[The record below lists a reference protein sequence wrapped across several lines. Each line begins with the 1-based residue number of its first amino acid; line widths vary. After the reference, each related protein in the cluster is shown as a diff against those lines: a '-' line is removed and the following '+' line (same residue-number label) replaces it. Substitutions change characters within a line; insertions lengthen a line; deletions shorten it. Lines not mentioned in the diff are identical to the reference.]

1 MRQKGMGRWNDHAIR
16 RQGRGTVVNLKEGRA
31 VKKRTKQRKK
41 LLQRMITGMVALLV
55 SVVPSGTVTVGAAD
69 HHITTGNRMY
79 YRTNATNSQ
88 GITFWSEYT
97 DRVYADG
104 EIAFCVQPG
113 VLVQPGSTYTVSRF
127 SHDQKVMME
136 RIAYVGW
143 HLSDKTDEDYLA
155 TQYMIW
161 ELLGTTIN
169 STSLSGYAQKKAEIR
184 NRTNRLFGTLPSFW
198 GQTIT
203 LDVGESVTLNDA
215 NGVFQY
221 YHLNEKSSGITVK
234 KSGNQLTLTA
244 SASAPASASVSYQLV
259 RKDLVGTTMLY
270 ESADSQDVVPFAV
283 SDPREITLRIK
294 VNRYGNL
301 KIAKQDEDG
310 TYVPDTTFKVS
321 ANADMSN
328 PIGTYTTG
336 SDGTVTINDLIPDTY
351 YVQETAVPDHLV
363 LDPTVHSIT
372 VQPNQT
378 ATFTAR
384 NNWKKGRVLI
394 RKTDQD
400 SGKQVAGA
408 VYAIF
413 NNNGQEV
420 ARLTTLANGYA
431 TSGYLRFGSYYVK
444 EVIAP
449 DGYILNDTKYPV
461 TITENEQKI
470 EVSGADERVR
480 GSIRIEKVDSVTG
493 ESAQGD
499 ATLVGAKYGLYARE
513 AILDPADQAVI
524 YEEDARI
531 AELTIDEERQASI
544 GDLYLGT
551 YYLKE
556 IEPSEGYTLDE
567 TEYDVTLAYQG
578 QTTATVTIDQTVK
591 ERVKAQAFQIIK
603 VSSDEAGEAKN
614 LQGAE
619 FTIKLKSDVER
630 YGSWEAAPIAKNAQ
644 GKEAAVLVTDENG
657 QAVSEELPYGE
668 YIVRE
673 TKTPDDK
680 YPVAD
685 FTVIIDEDSREP
697 QPWRV
702 FNDTTFEAALKL
714 VKLDAESGKT
724 VQLAKTSFKI
734 KDLDTNEYVGYWE
747 WFPLPHYVDSWTT
760 TEEGT
765 VHTGN
770 LLKAGEYQLEEI
782 TAPNGYVLNKEP
794 VKFQVSTNT
803 AYETLPDGQTPLIT
817 VEMSD
822 VSVKGRIRI
831 EKRGEVLT
839 GFENG
844 QFVYE
849 ERSLA
854 GMRAEVVAAEDI
866 LDPSNDGTVIYPAGT
881 LVDTVTT
888 DEGGEALSKELPLG
902 TYEIREVR
910 APDGYV
916 LSDEVK
922 TVELTYEDQ
931 ETAVVYSEMQT
942 ITNERQKVN
951 VTATKQ
957 DADTQEYLAGAQISL
972 YANRKVYNY
981 DGEVILQP
989 NDRIATAVTN
999 ADGEAVFDTDL
1010 PLDLTPEHAADP
1022 LTDEDFSIA
1031 YEDGIRYEGDFNA
1044 LWYVQETKAPP
1055 GYVSG
1060 VTVRY
1065 LFDTTDT
1072 DPDQPIQEFT
1082 FAFQNEKSKVEIT
1095 KTDITGEKELPGAHL
1110 QVLDANGQVVDEW
1123 VSGEGAHRIEGLSVG
1138 ETYQLK
1144 ETIAP
1149 DGYAVTDTIT
1159 FTVQDTSEIQQVVM
1173 KDELTH
1179 IQVLKV
1185 DEEGDP
1191 FAGNELAIVDADGN
1205 IVEQWT
1211 STEEAHDVYGLTGGE
1226 TYILKELR
1234 PAAGYTMADESS
1246 FTVPTTLHAP
1256 ITITMSNAPSE
1267 MLFSKVDA
1275 TGKTELPGATLQVIE
1290 KTSGIVVDEWVSGE
1304 TPHRIRHLVEGN
1316 EYIMKEIAAPYGYEV
1331 AEAITFVA
1339 GDGKTVTMQDE
1350 RIQTDIRIQKID
1362 AKTKEPIIGKAF
1374 VFALYSDANCTQM
1387 LQRVQADTEDGSITF
1402 EDLPYGV
1409 YYVKESMAPHGYR
1422 QSDQVQKV
1430 VLDERSVQEGKP
1442 VMIQYENEPLLS
1454 IPTGADMGMSQAL
1467 YAVGAVSGTA
1477 LVWMLVRKKKQKK
1490 TKDVS

>member
-1 MRQKGMGRWNDHAIR
+1 MKKKIRSILLGIVSMFMIFVNFDFTEIKAATKITVKDEFLISADVIAPDGVHTAWWETMGYI
-16 RQGRGTVVNLKEGRA
+16 
-31 VKKRTKQRKK
+31 
-41 LLQRMITGMVALLV
+41 
-55 SVVPSGTVTVGAAD
+55 
-69 HHITTGNRMY
+69 
-79 YRTNATNSQ
+79 
-88 GITFWSEYT
+88 
-97 DRVYADG
+97 YADG
-104 EIAFCVQPG
+104 KLGFCVEPEQFVTSG
-113 VLVQPGSTYTVSRF
+113 NSYTKDDLTW
-127 SHDQKVMME
+127 DQKLMLE

-143 HLSDKTDEDYLA
+143 VLSDQTDKDYA
-155 TQYMIW
+155 TTQFMIW
-161 ELLGTTIN
+161 EALGTTIN
-169 STSLSGYAQKKAEIR
+169 SHNLSGYETKKQEIR
-184 NRTNRLFGTLPSFW
+184 NRVNKLFGTFPSFRN
-198 GQTIT
+198 QTVE
-203 LDVGESVTLNDA
+203 LDVGESITLTDT
-215 NGVFQY
+215 NGIFQY
-221 YHLNEKSSGITVK
+221 YNQGSKSSGINVK
-234 KSGNQLTLTA
+234 KSGNKLTITA
-244 SASAPASASVSYQLV
+244 TKDAPSDASVSYQLV
-259 RKDLVGTTMLY
+259 KKDYVGTSLLY
-270 ESADSQDVVPFAV
+270 SSSTEQDVAV
-283 SDPREITLRIK
+283 FKHRDPRSIKINIK
-294 VNRYGNL
+294 VNKFGNL

-310 TYVPDTTFKVS
+310 AYVPNTSFKVS
-321 ANADMSN
+321 AHADMSD

-336 SDGTVTINDLIPDTY
+336 SDGTVTVNDLAPAAY
-351 YVQETAVPDHLV
+351 YVQEVSVPSHLV
-363 LDPTVHSIT
+363 LDSTIRSVT
-372 VQPNQT
+372 VQANQT

-408 VYAIF
+408 VYAIYDADDD
-413 NNNGQEV
+413 QEV
-420 ARLTTLANGYA
+420 ARLTTLADGYA
-431 TSGYLRFGSYYVK
+431 TSDYLRFGSYYVK

-470 EVSGADERVR
+470 EVSGVDERVR
-480 GSIRIEKVDSVTG
+480 GSIRIEKVDNMTG
-493 ESAQGD
+493 DIAQGD

-513 AILDPADQAVI
+513 VILDPADQAVI
-524 YEEDARI
+524 YEKDAWI

-544 GDLYLGT
+544 DELYLGT

-578 QTTATVTIDQTVK
+578 QTTVTVTIDQTVK

-603 VSSDEAGEAKN
+603 ISSDEAGEAEN

-644 GKEAAVLVTDENG
+644 GNEAAVLVTDENG

-724 VQLAKTSFKI
+724 VQLAGTSFKI
-734 KDLDTNEYVGYWE
+734 KDLDTNEYIGYWE

-765 VHTGN
+765 VYTGN

-794 VKFQVSTNT
+794 VKFQVSANT

-817 VEMSD
+817 VETSD

-849 ERSLA
+849 ERALA
-854 GMRAEVVAAEDI
+854 DMRAEVVAAEDI
-866 LDPSNDGTVIYPAGT
+866 LDPSNDGSVLIEAGT
-881 LVDTVTT
+881 VVDTVTT
-888 DEGGEALSKELPLG
+888 DEDGEALSKELPLG
-902 TYEIREVR
+902 TYEIREVQ

-931 ETAVVYSEMQT
+931 ETAVVYSEVQT

-972 YANRKVYNY
+972 YANRKVYNC
-981 DGEVILQP
+981 DGKVILQP

-999 ADGEAVFDTDL
+999 ADGEAVFDIDL
-1010 PLDLTPEHAADP
+1010 PLDLTPEYATDP
-1022 LTDEDFSIA
+1022 LTDEDFSIV
-1031 YEDGIRYEGDFNA
+1031 YEDGIRYEGDLNA
-1044 LWYVQETKAPP
+1044 LWYVQETKAPV
-1055 GYVSG
+1055 GYTSG

-1065 LFDTTDT
+1065 LFDTTYT
-1072 DPDQPIQEFT
+1072 DPDQPVQEFT

-1123 VSGEGAHRIEGLSVG
+1123 VSGEEAHRIEGLSVG

-1159 FTVQDTSEIQQVVM
+1159 FTVQDTPEIQQVVM

-1205 IVEQWT
+1205 IIEQWT
-1211 STEEAHDVYGLTGGE
+1211 STEEAHDVYGLIGGA
-1226 TYILKELR
+1226 TYTLKEIS
-1234 PAAGYTMADESS
+1234 PADGYTVAKEIT
-1246 FTVPTTLHAP
+1246 FTVPTTLHEP
-1256 ITITMSNAPSE
+1256 ITITMSNEPTE

-1316 EYIMKEIAAPYGYEV
+1316 EYILKEISAPYGYEV
-1331 AEAITFVA
+1331 AESITFVA
-1339 GDGKTVTMQDE
+1339 GDGKTVTMQDKQ
-1350 RIQTDIRIQKID
+1350 ILTDIQVNKVD
-1362 AKTKEPIIGKAF
+1362 SETNEIIRSKDFAF
-1374 VFALYSDANCTQM
+1374 TLYTDEDCTQEIKT
-1387 LQRVQADTEDGSITF
+1387 VHANTEEGTATF

-1409 YYVKESMAPHGYR
+1409 YYIKETAAPQGYKLSDEVIKVELNDQTKGIGKVYSFVYYNTLLPSTSTGT
-1422 QSDQVQKV
+1422 QSDTMAYMMLTLTTMSLV
-1430 VLDERSVQEGKP
+1430 VFV
-1442 VMIQYENEPLLS
+1442 
-1454 IPTGADMGMSQAL
+1454 GM
-1467 YAVGAVSGTA
+1467 
-1477 LVWMLVRKKKQKK
+1477 KKKKNEK
-1490 TKDVS
+1490 

>member
-1 MRQKGMGRWNDHAIR
+1 MKKKIRSILLGIVSMFMIFVNFDFTEIKAATKITVKDEFLISADVIAPDGVHTAWWETMGYI
-16 RQGRGTVVNLKEGRA
+16 
-31 VKKRTKQRKK
+31 
-41 LLQRMITGMVALLV
+41 
-55 SVVPSGTVTVGAAD
+55 
-69 HHITTGNRMY
+69 
-79 YRTNATNSQ
+79 
-88 GITFWSEYT
+88 
-97 DRVYADG
+97 YADG
-104 EIAFCVQPG
+104 KLGFCVEPEQFVTSG
-113 VLVQPGSTYTVSRF
+113 NSYTKDDLTW
-127 SHDQKVMME
+127 DQKLMLE

-143 HLSDKTDEDYLA
+143 VLSDQTDKDYA
-155 TQYMIW
+155 TTQFMIW
-161 ELLGTTIN
+161 EALGTTIN
-169 STSLSGYAQKKAEIR
+169 SHNLSGYETKKQEIR
-184 NRTNRLFGTLPSFW
+184 NRVNKLFGTFPSFRN
-198 GQTIT
+198 QTVE
-203 LDVGESVTLNDA
+203 LDVGESITLTDT
-215 NGVFQY
+215 NGIFQY
-221 YHLNEKSSGITVK
+221 YNQGSKSSGINVK
-234 KSGNQLTLTA
+234 KSGNKLTITA
-244 SASAPASASVSYQLV
+244 TKDAPADASVSYQLV
-259 RKDLVGTTMLY
+259 KKDYVGTSLLY
-270 ESADSQDVVPFAV
+270 SSNTEQDVAV
-283 SDPREITLRIK
+283 FKHRDPRSIKINIK
-294 VNRYGNL
+294 VNKFGNL

-310 TYVPDTTFKVS
+310 AYVPNTSFKVS
-321 ANADMSN
+321 AHADMSD

-336 SDGTVTINDLIPDTY
+336 SDGTVTVNDLAPAAY
-351 YVQETAVPDHLV
+351 YVQEVSVPSHLV
-363 LDPTVHSIT
+363 LDSTIRSVT
-372 VQPNQT
+372 VQANQT

-400 SGKQVAGA
+400 SGKQVVGA
-408 VYAIF
+408 VYAIYDADDD
-413 NNNGQEV
+413 QEV
-420 ARLTTLANGYA
+420 ARLTTLADGYA
-431 TSGYLRFGSYYVK
+431 TSDYLRFGSYYVK

-470 EVSGADERVR
+470 EVSGVDERVR
-480 GSIRIEKVDSVTG
+480 GSIRIEKVDNMTG
-493 ESAQGD
+493 DIAQGD

-524 YEEDARI
+524 YEEDALV

-544 GDLYLGT
+544 DDLYLGK
-551 YYLKE
+551 YYIKE
-556 IEPSEGYTLDE
+556 ITPSEGYTLDE

-603 VSSDEAGEAKN
+603 ISSDEAGEAEN

-644 GKEAAVLVTDENG
+644 GNEAAVLVTDENG

-724 VQLAKTSFKI
+724 VQLAGTSFKI
-734 KDLDTNEYVGYWE
+734 KDLDTNEYIGYWE

-765 VHTGN
+765 VYTGN

-794 VKFQVSTNT
+794 VKFQVSANT

-831 EKRGEVLT
+831 EKRGEVLVD
-839 GFENG
+839 FKDG
-844 QFVYE
+844 QFIYE
-849 ERSLA
+849 ERGIE
-854 GMRAEVVAAEDI
+854 GMTANIIASEDI

-902 TYEIREVR
+902 TYEIREVQ

-931 ETAVVYSEMQT
+931 ETAVVYSEVQT

-999 ADGEAVFDTDL
+999 ADGEAVFDIDL
-1010 PLDLTPEHAADP
+1010 PLDLTPEYATDP
-1022 LTDEDFSIA
+1022 LTDEDFSIV
-1031 YEDGIRYEGDFNA
+1031 YEDGIRYEGDLNA
-1044 LWYVQETKAPP
+1044 LWYVQETKAPV
-1055 GYVSG
+1055 GYTSG

-1065 LFDTTDT
+1065 LFDTTYT
-1072 DPDQPIQEFT
+1072 DPDQPVQEFT

-1123 VSGEGAHRIEGLSVG
+1123 VSGEEAHRIEGLSVG

-1159 FTVQDTSEIQQVVM
+1159 FTVQDTPEIQQVVM
-1173 KDELTH
+1173 KDKLTH

-1211 STEEAHDVYGLTGGE
+1211 STEEAHDVYGLIGGA
-1226 TYILKELR
+1226 TYTLKEIS
-1234 PAAGYTMADESS
+1234 PADGYTVAKEIT
-1246 FTVPTTLHAP
+1246 FTVPTTLHEP
-1256 ITITMSNAPSE
+1256 ITITMSNEPTE

-1316 EYIMKEIAAPYGYEV
+1316 EYILKEISAPYGYEV
-1331 AEAITFVA
+1331 AESITFVA
-1339 GDGKTVTMQDE
+1339 GDGKTVTMQDKQ
-1350 RIQTDIRIQKID
+1350 ILTDIQVNKVD
-1362 AKTKEPIIGKAF
+1362 SETNEIIRSKDFAF
-1374 VFALYSDANCTQM
+1374 TLYTDEDCTQEIKT
-1387 LQRVQADTEDGSITF
+1387 VHANTEEGTATF

-1409 YYVKESMAPHGYR
+1409 YYVKETAAPQGYKLSDEVIKVELNDQTKGIGKVYSFVYYNTLLPSTSTGT
-1422 QSDQVQKV
+1422 QSDTMAYMMLTLTTMSLV
-1430 VLDERSVQEGKP
+1430 VFV
-1442 VMIQYENEPLLS
+1442 
-1454 IPTGADMGMSQAL
+1454 GM
-1467 YAVGAVSGTA
+1467 
-1477 LVWMLVRKKKQKK
+1477 KKKKNEK
-1490 TKDVS
+1490 

>member
-1 MRQKGMGRWNDHAIR
+1 MKKKIRSILLGIVSMFMIFVNFDFTEIKAATKITVKDEFLISADVIAPDGVHTAWWETMGYI
-16 RQGRGTVVNLKEGRA
+16 
-31 VKKRTKQRKK
+31 
-41 LLQRMITGMVALLV
+41 
-55 SVVPSGTVTVGAAD
+55 
-69 HHITTGNRMY
+69 
-79 YRTNATNSQ
+79 
-88 GITFWSEYT
+88 
-97 DRVYADG
+97 YADG
-104 EIAFCVQPG
+104 KLGFCVEPEQFVTSG
-113 VLVQPGSTYTVSRF
+113 NSYTKDDLTW
-127 SHDQKVMME
+127 DQKLMLE

-143 HLSDKTDEDYLA
+143 VLSDQTDKDYA
-155 TQYMIW
+155 TTQFMIW
-161 ELLGTTIN
+161 EALGTTIN
-169 STSLSGYAQKKAEIR
+169 SHNLSGYETKKQEIR
-184 NRTNRLFGTLPSFW
+184 NRVNKLFGTFPSFRN
-198 GQTIT
+198 QTVE
-203 LDVGESVTLNDA
+203 LDVGESITLTDT
-215 NGVFQY
+215 NGIFQY
-221 YHLNEKSSGITVK
+221 YNQGSKSSGINVK
-234 KSGNQLTLTA
+234 KSGNKLTITA
-244 SASAPASASVSYQLV
+244 TKDAPSDASVSYQLV
-259 RKDLVGTTMLY
+259 KKDYVGTSLLY
-270 ESADSQDVVPFAV
+270 SSSTEQDVAV
-283 SDPREITLRIK
+283 FKHRDPRSIKINIK
-294 VNRYGNL
+294 VNKFGNL

-310 TYVPDTTFKVS
+310 AYVPNTSFKVS
-321 ANADMSN
+321 AHADMSD

-336 SDGTVTINDLIPDTY
+336 SDGTVTVNDLAPAAY
-351 YVQETAVPDHLV
+351 YVQEVSVPSHLV
-363 LDPTVHSIT
+363 LDSTIRSVT
-372 VQPNQT
+372 VQANQT

-408 VYAIF
+408 VYAIYDADDD
-413 NNNGQEV
+413 QEV
-420 ARLTTLANGYA
+420 ARLTTLADGYA
-431 TSGYLRFGSYYVK
+431 TSDYLRFGSYYVK

-470 EVSGADERVR
+470 EVSGVDERVR
-480 GSIRIEKVDSVTG
+480 GSIRIEKVDNMTG
-493 ESAQGD
+493 DIAQGD

-524 YEEDARI
+524 YEEDALV

-544 GDLYLGT
+544 DDLYLGK
-551 YYLKE
+551 YYIKE
-556 IEPSEGYTLDE
+556 ITPSEGYTLDE

-603 VSSDEAGEAKN
+603 ISSDEAGEAEN

-644 GKEAAVLVTDENG
+644 GNEAAVLVTDENG

-724 VQLAKTSFKI
+724 VQLAGTSFKI
-734 KDLDTNEYVGYWE
+734 KDLDTNEYIGYWE

-765 VHTGN
+765 VYTGN

-794 VKFQVSTNT
+794 VKFQVSANT

-817 VEMSD
+817 VETSD

-849 ERSLA
+849 ERALA
-854 GMRAEVVAAEDI
+854 DMRAEVVAAEDI
-866 LDPSNDGTVIYPAGT
+866 LDPSNDGSVLIEAGT
-881 LVDTVTT
+881 VVDTVTT
-888 DEGGEALSKELPLG
+888 DEDGEALSKELPLG
-902 TYEIREVR
+902 TYEIREVQ

-931 ETAVVYSEMQT
+931 ETAVVYSEVQT

-999 ADGEAVFDTDL
+999 ADGEAVFDIDL
-1010 PLDLTPEHAADP
+1010 PLDLTPEYATDP
-1022 LTDEDFSIA
+1022 LTDEDFSIV
-1031 YEDGIRYEGDFNA
+1031 YEDGIRYEGDLNA
-1044 LWYVQETKAPP
+1044 LWYVQETKAPV
-1055 GYVSG
+1055 GYTSG

-1065 LFDTTDT
+1065 LFDTTYT
-1072 DPDQPIQEFT
+1072 DPDQPVQEFT

-1123 VSGEGAHRIEGLSVG
+1123 VSGEEAHRIEGLSVG

-1159 FTVQDTSEIQQVVM
+1159 FTVQDTPEIQQVVM

-1205 IVEQWT
+1205 IIEQWT
-1211 STEEAHDVYGLTGGE
+1211 STEEAHDVYGLIGGA
-1226 TYILKELR
+1226 TYTLKEIS
-1234 PAAGYTMADESS
+1234 PADGYTVAKEIT
-1246 FTVPTTLHAP
+1246 FTVPTTLHEP
-1256 ITITMSNAPSE
+1256 ITITMSNEPTE

-1316 EYIMKEIAAPYGYEV
+1316 EYILKEISAPYGYEV
-1331 AEAITFVA
+1331 AESITFVA
-1339 GDGKTVTMQDE
+1339 GDGKTVTMQDKQ
-1350 RIQTDIRIQKID
+1350 ILTDIQVNKVD
-1362 AKTKEPIIGKAF
+1362 SETNEIIRSKDFAF
-1374 VFALYSDANCTQM
+1374 TLYTDEDCTQEIKT
-1387 LQRVQADTEDGSITF
+1387 VHANTEEGTATF

-1409 YYVKESMAPHGYR
+1409 YYIKETAAPQGYKLSDEVIKVELNDQTKGIGKVYSFVYYNTLLPSTSTGT
-1422 QSDQVQKV
+1422 QSDTMAYMMLTLTTMSLV
-1430 VLDERSVQEGKP
+1430 VFV
-1442 VMIQYENEPLLS
+1442 
-1454 IPTGADMGMSQAL
+1454 GM
-1467 YAVGAVSGTA
+1467 
-1477 LVWMLVRKKKQKK
+1477 KKKKNEK
-1490 TKDVS
+1490 

>member
-1 MRQKGMGRWNDHAIR
+1 M
-16 RQGRGTVVNLKEGRA
+16 
-31 VKKRTKQRKK
+31 KKRTKQRKK

-321 ANADMSN
+321 ANADMSDS
-328 PIGTYTTG
+328 IGTYTTG

-372 VQPNQT
+372 VQANQT

-408 VYAIF
+408 VYAIYDADDD
-413 NNNGQEV
+413 QEV
-420 ARLTTLANGYA
+420 ARLTTLADGYA
-431 TSGYLRFGSYYVK
+431 TSDYLRFGSYYVK

-470 EVSGADERVR
+470 EVSGVDERVR

-531 AELTIDEERQASI
+531 AELTIDEERQAAI
-544 GDLYLGT
+544 DDLYLGK
-551 YYLKE
+551 YYIKE
-556 IEPSEGYTLDE
+556 ITPSEGYTLDE

-591 ERVKAQAFQIIK
+591 EQVITGRFQITKFIT
-603 VSSDEAGEAKN
+603 DGEQSEIVKPE
-614 LQGAE
+614 QGAE
-619 FTIKLKSDVER
+619 FTVVLQKYVDR
-630 YGSWEAAPIAKNAQ
+630 YGSVSEAIKHRDEFADGEWDILTTDKN
-644 GKEAAVLVTDENG
+644 GI
-657 QAVSEELPYGE
+657 AVSKDLAYGVYVVE
-668 YIVRE
+668 Q
-673 TKTPDDK
+673 TKGTIDTDNVPNFT
-680 YPVAD
+680 
-685 FTVIIDEDSREP
+685 FTV
-697 QPWRV
+697 
-702 FNDTTFEAALKL
+702 DTANQEMKYYHINNKPLKAYVQI
-714 VKLDAESGKT
+714 VKKDAESGKT
-724 VQLAKTSFKI
+724 VALSGTSFKI
-734 KDLDTNEYVGYWE
+734 KDAKGNFVSQKLGLITIDTFITNADGIVMTPLKLD
-747 WFPLPHYVDSWTT
+747 
-760 TEEGT
+760 
-765 VHTGN
+765 
-770 LLKAGEYQLEEI
+770 AGDYTLVEV
-782 TAPNGYVLNKEP
+782 TAPNGYLINKDEIP
-794 VKFQVSTNT
+794 FTITTDNITEVDQ
-803 AYETLPDGQTPLIT
+803 DGDAIIV
-817 VEMSD
+817 VECENQA
-822 VSVKGRIRI
+822 VKGRIRI

-849 ERSLA
+849 ERALA

-866 LDPSNDGTVIYPAGT
+866 LDPSNDGMVIYPAGT

-888 DEGGEALSKELPLG
+888 DENGEALSKELSLG

-931 ETAVVYSEMQT
+931 ETAVVYSEVQT
-942 ITNERQKVN
+942 ITNERQKVK

-999 ADGEAVFDTDL
+999 ADGEAVFDIDL

-1031 YEDGIRYEGDFNA
+1031 YEDGIRYEGDLNA

-1072 DPDQPIQEFT
+1072 DPDQPVQEFT

-1205 IVEQWT
+1205 IIEQWT
-1211 STEEAHDVYGLTGGE
+1211 SAEEAHDVYGLIGGA
-1226 TYILKELR
+1226 TYTLKEIS
-1234 PAAGYTMADESS
+1234 PADGYTVAKEIT

-1350 RIQTDIRIQKID
+1350 WIQTDIRIQKID

-1387 LQRVQADTEDGSITF
+1387 LQRVQADTEDGSVTF

-1442 VMIQYENEPLLS
+1442 VTIQYENEPLLS

-1467 YAVGAVSGTA
+1467 YAVGAVSSTA

>member
-1 MRQKGMGRWNDHAIR
+1 
-16 RQGRGTVVNLKEGRA
+16 
-31 VKKRTKQRKK
+31 
-41 LLQRMITGMVALLV
+41 
-55 SVVPSGTVTVGAAD
+55 
-69 HHITTGNRMY
+69 
-79 YRTNATNSQ
+79 
-88 GITFWSEYT
+88 
-97 DRVYADG
+97 
-104 EIAFCVQPG
+104 
-113 VLVQPGSTYTVSRF
+113 
-127 SHDQKVMME
+127 
-136 RIAYVGW
+136 
-143 HLSDKTDEDYLA
+143 
-155 TQYMIW
+155 
-161 ELLGTTIN
+161 
-169 STSLSGYAQKKAEIR
+169 
-184 NRTNRLFGTLPSFW
+184 
-198 GQTIT
+198 
-203 LDVGESVTLNDA
+203 
-215 NGVFQY
+215 
-221 YHLNEKSSGITVK
+221 
-234 KSGNQLTLTA
+234 
-244 SASAPASASVSYQLV
+244 
-259 RKDLVGTTMLY
+259 MLY
-270 ESADSQDVVPFAV
+270 SAVNSQDVITAK
-283 SDPREITLRIK
+283 SEDPGHIVIRLNVEK
-294 VNRYGNL
+294 YGNL

-310 TYVPDTTFKVS
+310 TYVPDTSFKVS
-321 ANADMSN
+321 ANADMSD

-336 SDGTVTINDLIPDTY
+336 SDGTVTINDLTPDTY

-363 LDPTVHSIT
+363 LDPAVHSVT
-372 VQPNQT
+372 VQANQT

-408 VYAIF
+408 VYAIYDADDD
-413 NNNGQEV
+413 QEV
-420 ARLTTLANGYA
+420 ARLTTLADGYA
-431 TSGYLRFGSYYVK
+431 TSDYLRFGSYYVK

-493 ESAQGD
+493 DIAQGD

-531 AELTIDEERQASI
+531 AELTIDEERQAAI
-544 GDLYLGT
+544 DDLYLGK
-551 YYLKE
+551 YYLRE

-603 VSSDEAGEAKN
+603 VSSNEAGEAEN

-644 GKEAAVLVTDENG
+644 GNEAAVLVTDENG

-724 VQLAKTSFKI
+724 VQLAGTSFKI

-831 EKRGEVLT
+831 EKHGEVLT

-849 ERSLA
+849 ERALA

-866 LDPSNDGTVIYPAGT
+866 LDPSNDGSVLIEAGT
-881 LVDTVTT
+881 VVDTVTT

-922 TVELTYEDQ
+922 RW
-931 ETAVVYSEMQT
+931 S
-942 ITNERQKVN
+942 
-951 VTATKQ
+951 
-957 DADTQEYLAGAQISL
+957 
-972 YANRKVYNY
+972 
-981 DGEVILQP
+981 
-989 NDRIATAVTN
+989 
-999 ADGEAVFDTDL
+999 
-1010 PLDLTPEHAADP
+1010 
-1022 LTDEDFSIA
+1022 
-1031 YEDGIRYEGDFNA
+1031 
-1044 LWYVQETKAPP
+1044 
-1055 GYVSG
+1055 
-1060 VTVRY
+1060 
-1065 LFDTTDT
+1065 
-1072 DPDQPIQEFT
+1072 
-1082 FAFQNEKSKVEIT
+1082 
-1095 KTDITGEKELPGAHL
+1095 
-1110 QVLDANGQVVDEW
+1110 
-1123 VSGEGAHRIEGLSVG
+1123 
-1138 ETYQLK
+1138 
-1144 ETIAP
+1144 
-1149 DGYAVTDTIT
+1149 
-1159 FTVQDTSEIQQVVM
+1159 
-1173 KDELTH
+1173 
-1179 IQVLKV
+1179 
-1185 DEEGDP
+1185 
-1191 FAGNELAIVDADGN
+1191 
-1205 IVEQWT
+1205 
-1211 STEEAHDVYGLTGGE
+1211 
-1226 TYILKELR
+1226 
-1234 PAAGYTMADESS
+1234 
-1246 FTVPTTLHAP
+1246 
-1256 ITITMSNAPSE
+1256 
-1267 MLFSKVDA
+1267 
-1275 TGKTELPGATLQVIE
+1275 
-1290 KTSGIVVDEWVSGE
+1290 
-1304 TPHRIRHLVEGN
+1304 
-1316 EYIMKEIAAPYGYEV
+1316 
-1331 AEAITFVA
+1331 
-1339 GDGKTVTMQDE
+1339 
-1350 RIQTDIRIQKID
+1350 
-1362 AKTKEPIIGKAF
+1362 
-1374 VFALYSDANCTQM
+1374 
-1387 LQRVQADTEDGSITF
+1387 
-1402 EDLPYGV
+1402 
-1409 YYVKESMAPHGYR
+1409 
-1422 QSDQVQKV
+1422 
-1430 VLDERSVQEGKP
+1430 
-1442 VMIQYENEPLLS
+1442 
-1454 IPTGADMGMSQAL
+1454 
-1467 YAVGAVSGTA
+1467 
-1477 LVWMLVRKKKQKK
+1477 
-1490 TKDVS
+1490 

>member
-1 MRQKGMGRWNDHAIR
+1 MINKVKQIKKNVHRSIIALMAMILIVGNFDLTTIR
-16 RQGRGTVVNLKEGRA
+16 
-31 VKKRTKQRKK
+31 
-41 LLQRMITGMVALLV
+41 
-55 SVVPSGTVTVGAAD
+55 AANPRV
-69 HHITTGNRMY
+69 TTGDIIRYSYNVTDSEGHGTFGQESY
-79 YRTNATNSQ
+79 Y
-88 GITFWSEYT
+88 IY
-97 DRVYADG
+97 VDG
-104 EIAFCVQPG
+104 EIAFCVEPG
-113 VLVQPGSTYTVSRF
+113 QLVDVNANYSASKYSSAQRTTI
-127 SHDQKVMME
+127 E
-136 RIAYVGW
+136 NIAYVGW
-143 HLSDKTDEDYLA
+143 ELSNKTDEDYIA

-161 ELLGTTIN
+161 EALGATLN
-169 STSLSGYAQKKAEIR
+169 STSYSGYSAKKRQIQ
-184 NRTNRLFGTLPSFW
+184 NKIDLLFNTNPSFT
-198 GQTIT
+198 GDTIN
-203 LDVGESVTLNDA
+203 LKVGESVTLTDA
-215 NGVFQY
+215 NGVFNNY
-221 YHLNEKSSGITVK
+221 SLSSKSTGITIS
-234 KSGNQLTLTA
+234 KSRNKLTITA
-244 SASAPASASVSYQLV
+244 NANAPENATISYQLV
-259 RKDLVGTTMLY
+259 KEECVGTTMLY
-270 ESADSQDVVPFAV
+270 SAVGSQDCITAKK
-283 SDPREITLRIK
+283 SDPKGILIHLNVEK
-294 VNRYGNL
+294 YGSL
-301 KIAKQDEDG
+301 KITKQDEDG
-310 TYVPDTTFKVS
+310 TYVPDTSFKVS
-321 ANADMSN
+321 ANADMSD

-336 SDGTVTINDLIPDTY
+336 SDGTVTINELTPDTY

-372 VQPNQT
+372 VQANQT

-408 VYAIF
+408 VYAIYDADDD
-413 NNNGQEV
+413 QEV
-420 ARLTTLANGYA
+420 ARLTTLADGYA
-431 TSGYLRFGSYYVK
+431 TSDYLRFGSYYVK

-470 EVSGADERVR
+470 EVTGVDERVR

-524 YEEDARI
+524 YEKDARI

-544 GDLYLGT
+544 DDLYLGK
-551 YYLKE
+551 YYIKE
-556 IEPSEGYTLDE
+556 ITPSEGYTLDE

-603 VSSDEAGEAKN
+603 ISSDEAGEAEN

-644 GKEAAVLVTDENG
+644 GNEAAVLVTDENG

-734 KDLDTNEYVGYWE
+734 KDLDTNEYIGYWE

-849 ERSLA
+849 ERALA

-866 LDPSNDGTVIYPAGT
+866 LDPSNDGSVLIEAGT
-881 LVDTVTT
+881 VVDTVTT

-931 ETAVVYSEMQT
+931 ETAVVYSEVQT

-999 ADGEAVFDTDL
+999 ADGEAVFDIDL
-1010 PLDLTPEHAADP
+1010 PLDLTPEHATDP
-1022 LTDEDFSIA
+1022 LTDEDFSIV
-1031 YEDGIRYEGDFNA
+1031 YEDGIRYEGDLNA
-1044 LWYVQETKAPP
+1044 LWYVQETKAPV
-1055 GYVSG
+1055 GYTSG

-1072 DPDQPIQEFT
+1072 DPDQPVQKFT

-1159 FTVQDTSEIQQVVM
+1159 FTVQDTAEIQQVVM

-1205 IVEQWT
+1205 IIEQWT
-1211 STEEAHDVYGLTGGE
+1211 STEEAHDVYGLIGGA
-1226 TYILKELR
+1226 TYTLKEIS
-1234 PAAGYTMADESS
+1234 PADGYTVAKEIT
-1246 FTVPTTLHAP
+1246 FTVPTTLHEP
-1256 ITITMSNAPSE
+1256 ITITMSNEPTE

-1290 KTSGIVVDEWVSGE
+1290 KASGIVVDEWISGE
-1304 TPHRIRHLVEGN
+1304 VPHRIQYLVEGN
-1316 EYIMKEIAAPYGYEV
+1316 EYIMKEISAPYGYEV

-1339 GDGKTVTMQDE
+1339 GDGKTVTMQDKQ
-1350 RIQTDIRIQKID
+1350 ILTDIQVNKVDEVTQEVIRSKD
-1362 AKTKEPIIGKAF
+1362 F
-1374 VFALYSDANCTQM
+1374 VFTLYADEQCTQEIKT
-1387 LQRVQADTEDGSITF
+1387 VHANTEEGTATF

-1409 YYVKESMAPHGYR
+1409 YYVKETAAPQGYKL
-1422 QSDQVQKV
+1422 SDEVIKVELNDQTEGIGEIYSFVYFNQPVPSTQTSATNDTGWFIMCIVGSGLV
-1430 VLDERSVQEGKP
+1430 VLSLTLR
-1442 VMIQYENEPLLS
+1442 
-1454 IPTGADMGMSQAL
+1454 
-1467 YAVGAVSGTA
+1467 
-1477 LVWMLVRKKKQKK
+1477 RKA
-1490 TKDVS
+1490 KDK

>member
-1 MRQKGMGRWNDHAIR
+1 MKKKIRSILLGIVSMFMIFVNFDFTEIKAATKITVKDEFLISADVIAPDGVHTAWWETMGYI
-16 RQGRGTVVNLKEGRA
+16 
-31 VKKRTKQRKK
+31 
-41 LLQRMITGMVALLV
+41 
-55 SVVPSGTVTVGAAD
+55 
-69 HHITTGNRMY
+69 
-79 YRTNATNSQ
+79 
-88 GITFWSEYT
+88 
-97 DRVYADG
+97 YADG
-104 EIAFCVQPG
+104 KLGFCVEPEQFVTSG
-113 VLVQPGSTYTVSRF
+113 NSYTKDDLTR
-127 SHDQKVMME
+127 DQKLMLE

-143 HLSDKTDEDYLA
+143 VLSDQTDKDYA
-155 TQYMIW
+155 TTQFMIW
-161 ELLGTTIN
+161 EALGTTIN
-169 STSLSGYAQKKAEIR
+169 SHNLSGYETKKQEIR
-184 NRTNRLFGTLPSFW
+184 NRVNKLFGTFPSFRN
-198 GQTIT
+198 QTVE
-203 LDVGESVTLNDA
+203 LDVGESITLTDT
-215 NGVFQY
+215 NGIFQY
-221 YHLNEKSSGITVK
+221 YNQGSKSSGINVK
-234 KSGNQLTLTA
+234 KSGNKLTITA
-244 SASAPASASVSYQLV
+244 TKDAPADASVSYQLV
-259 RKDLVGTTMLY
+259 KKDYVGTSLLY
-270 ESADSQDVVPFAV
+270 SSNTEQDVAV
-283 SDPREITLRIK
+283 FKHRDPRSIKINIK
-294 VNRYGNL
+294 VNKFGNL

-310 TYVPDTTFKVS
+310 AYVPNTSFKVS
-321 ANADMSN
+321 AHADMSD

-336 SDGTVTINDLIPDTY
+336 SDGTVTVNDLAPAAY
-351 YVQETAVPDHLV
+351 YVQEVSVPSHLV
-363 LDPTVHSIT
+363 LDSTIRSVT
-372 VQPNQT
+372 VQANQT

-400 SGKQVAGA
+400 SGKQVVGA
-408 VYAIF
+408 VYAIYDADDD
-413 NNNGQEV
+413 QEV
-420 ARLTTLANGYA
+420 ARLTTLADGYA
-431 TSGYLRFGSYYVK
+431 TSDYLRFGSYYVK

-470 EVSGADERVR
+470 EVSGVDERVR
-480 GSIRIEKVDSVTG
+480 GSIRIEKVDNMTG
-493 ESAQGD
+493 DIAQGD

-524 YEEDARI
+524 YEEDALV

-544 GDLYLGT
+544 DDLYLGK
-551 YYLKE
+551 YYIKE
-556 IEPSEGYTLDE
+556 ITPSEGYTLDE

-603 VSSDEAGEAKN
+603 ISSDEAGEAEN

-644 GKEAAVLVTDENG
+644 GNEAAVLVTDENG

-724 VQLAKTSFKI
+724 VQLAGTSFKI
-734 KDLDTNEYVGYWE
+734 KDLDTNEYIGYWE

-765 VHTGN
+765 VYTGN

-794 VKFQVSTNT
+794 VKFQVSANT

-831 EKRGEVLT
+831 EKRGEVLVD
-839 GFENG
+839 FKDG
-844 QFVYE
+844 QFIYE
-849 ERSLA
+849 ERGIE
-854 GMRAEVVAAEDI
+854 GMTANIIASEDI

-902 TYEIREVR
+902 TYEIREVQ

-931 ETAVVYSEMQT
+931 ETAVVYSEVQT

-999 ADGEAVFDTDL
+999 ADGEAVFDIDL
-1010 PLDLTPEHAADP
+1010 PLDLTPEYATDP
-1022 LTDEDFSIA
+1022 LTDEDFSIV
-1031 YEDGIRYEGDFNA
+1031 YEDGIRYEGDLNA
-1044 LWYVQETKAPP
+1044 LWYVQETKAPV
-1055 GYVSG
+1055 GYTSG

-1065 LFDTTDT
+1065 LFDTTYT
-1072 DPDQPIQEFT
+1072 DPDQPVQEFT

-1123 VSGEGAHRIEGLSVG
+1123 VSGEEAHRIEGLSVG

-1159 FTVQDTSEIQQVVM
+1159 FTVQDTPEIQQVVM
-1173 KDELTH
+1173 KDKLTH

-1211 STEEAHDVYGLTGGE
+1211 STEEAHDVYGLIGGA
-1226 TYILKELR
+1226 TYTLKEIS
-1234 PAAGYTMADESS
+1234 PADGYTVAKEIT
-1246 FTVPTTLHAP
+1246 FTVPTTLHEP
-1256 ITITMSNAPSE
+1256 ITITMSNEPTE

-1316 EYIMKEIAAPYGYEV
+1316 EYILKEISAPYGYEV
-1331 AEAITFVA
+1331 AESITFVA
-1339 GDGKTVTMQDE
+1339 GDGKTVTMQDKQ
-1350 RIQTDIRIQKID
+1350 ILTDIQVNKVD
-1362 AKTKEPIIGKAF
+1362 SETNEIIRSKDFAF
-1374 VFALYSDANCTQM
+1374 TLYTDEDCTQEIKT
-1387 LQRVQADTEDGSITF
+1387 VHANTEEGTATF

-1409 YYVKESMAPHGYR
+1409 YYVKETAAPQGYKLSDEVIKVELNDQTKGIGKVYSFVYYNTLLPSTSTGT
-1422 QSDQVQKV
+1422 QSDTMAYMMLTLTTMSLV
-1430 VLDERSVQEGKP
+1430 VFV
-1442 VMIQYENEPLLS
+1442 
-1454 IPTGADMGMSQAL
+1454 GM
-1467 YAVGAVSGTA
+1467 
-1477 LVWMLVRKKKQKK
+1477 KKKKNEK
-1490 TKDVS
+1490 

>member
-1 MRQKGMGRWNDHAIR
+1 MKKKIRSILLGIVSMFMIFVNFDFTEIKAATKITVKDEFLISADVIAPDGVHTAWWETMGYI
-16 RQGRGTVVNLKEGRA
+16 
-31 VKKRTKQRKK
+31 
-41 LLQRMITGMVALLV
+41 
-55 SVVPSGTVTVGAAD
+55 
-69 HHITTGNRMY
+69 
-79 YRTNATNSQ
+79 
-88 GITFWSEYT
+88 
-97 DRVYADG
+97 YADG
-104 EIAFCVQPG
+104 KLGFCVEPEQFVTSG
-113 VLVQPGSTYTVSRF
+113 NSYTKDDLTW
-127 SHDQKVMME
+127 DQKLMLE

-143 HLSDKTDEDYLA
+143 VLSDQTDKDYA
-155 TQYMIW
+155 TTQFMIW
-161 ELLGTTIN
+161 EALGTTIN
-169 STSLSGYAQKKAEIR
+169 SHNLSGYETKKQEIR
-184 NRTNRLFGTLPSFW
+184 NRVNKLFGTFPSFRN
-198 GQTIT
+198 QTVE
-203 LDVGESVTLNDA
+203 LDVGESITLTDT
-215 NGVFQY
+215 NGIFQY
-221 YHLNEKSSGITVK
+221 YNQGSKSSGINVK
-234 KSGNQLTLTA
+234 KSGNKLTITA
-244 SASAPASASVSYQLV
+244 TKDAPADASVSYQLV
-259 RKDLVGTTMLY
+259 KKDYVGTSLLY
-270 ESADSQDVVPFAV
+270 SSNTEQDVAV
-283 SDPREITLRIK
+283 FKHRDPRSIKINIK
-294 VNRYGNL
+294 VNKFGNL

-310 TYVPDTTFKVS
+310 AYVPNTSFKVS
-321 ANADMSN
+321 AHADMSD

-336 SDGTVTINDLIPDTY
+336 SDGTVTVNDLAPAAY
-351 YVQETAVPDHLV
+351 YVQEVSVPSHLV
-363 LDPTVHSIT
+363 LDSTIRSVT
-372 VQPNQT
+372 VQANQT

-408 VYAIF
+408 VYAIYDADDD
-413 NNNGQEV
+413 QEV
-420 ARLTTLANGYA
+420 ARLTTLADGYA
-431 TSGYLRFGSYYVK
+431 TSDYLRFGSYYVK

-470 EVSGADERVR
+470 EVSGVDERVR
-480 GSIRIEKVDSVTG
+480 GSIRIEKVDNMTG
-493 ESAQGD
+493 DIAQGD

-524 YEEDARI
+524 YEENALV

-544 GDLYLGT
+544 DDLYLGK
-551 YYLKE
+551 YYIKE
-556 IEPSEGYTLDE
+556 ITPSEGYTLDE

-603 VSSDEAGEAKN
+603 ISSDEAGEAEN

-644 GKEAAVLVTDENG
+644 GNEAAVLVTDENG

-724 VQLAKTSFKI
+724 VQLAGTSFKI
-734 KDLDTNEYVGYWE
+734 KDLDTNEYIGYWE

-765 VHTGN
+765 VYTGN

-794 VKFQVSTNT
+794 VKFQVSANT

-831 EKRGEVLT
+831 EKRGEVPVD
-839 GFENG
+839 FKDG
-844 QFVYE
+844 QFIYE
-849 ERSLA
+849 ERGIE
-854 GMRAEVVAAEDI
+854 GMTANIIASEDI

-902 TYEIREVR
+902 TYEIREVQ

-931 ETAVVYSEMQT
+931 ETAVVYSEVQT

-999 ADGEAVFDTDL
+999 ADGEAVFDIDL
-1010 PLDLTPEHAADP
+1010 PLDLTPEHATDP
-1022 LTDEDFSIA
+1022 LTDEDFSIV
-1031 YEDGIRYEGDFNA
+1031 YEDGIRYEGDLNA
-1044 LWYVQETKAPP
+1044 LWYVQETKAPV
-1055 GYVSG
+1055 GYTSG

-1123 VSGEGAHRIEGLSVG
+1123 VSGEEAHRIEGLSVG

-1159 FTVQDTSEIQQVVM
+1159 FTVQDTPEIQQVVM
-1173 KDELTH
+1173 KDKLTH

-1211 STEEAHDVYGLTGGE
+1211 STEEAHDVYGLIGGA
-1226 TYILKELR
+1226 TYTLKEIS
-1234 PAAGYTMADESS
+1234 PADGYTVAKEIT
-1246 FTVPTTLHAP
+1246 FTVPTTLHEP
-1256 ITITMSNAPSE
+1256 ITITMSNEPTE

-1316 EYIMKEIAAPYGYEV
+1316 EYILKEISAPYGYEV
-1331 AEAITFVA
+1331 AESITFVA
-1339 GDGKTVTMQDE
+1339 GDGKTVTMQDKQ
-1350 RIQTDIRIQKID
+1350 ILTDIQVNKVD
-1362 AKTKEPIIGKAF
+1362 SETNEIIRSKDFAF
-1374 VFALYSDANCTQM
+1374 TLYTDEDCTQEIKT
-1387 LQRVQADTEDGSITF
+1387 VHANTEEGTATF

-1409 YYVKESMAPHGYR
+1409 YYVKETAAPQGYKLSDEVIKVELNDQTKGIGKVYSFVYYNTLLPSTSTGT
-1422 QSDQVQKV
+1422 QSDTMAYMMLTLTTMSLV
-1430 VLDERSVQEGKP
+1430 VFV
-1442 VMIQYENEPLLS
+1442 
-1454 IPTGADMGMSQAL
+1454 GM
-1467 YAVGAVSGTA
+1467 
-1477 LVWMLVRKKKQKK
+1477 KKKKNEK
-1490 TKDVS
+1490 

>member
-1 MRQKGMGRWNDHAIR
+1 MINNVKQIKKNVQQSIIAFMAMILIVGSFDLTVIHAANNR
-16 RQGRGTVVNLKEGRA
+16 V
-31 VKKRTKQRKK
+31 
-41 LLQRMITGMVALLV
+41 
-55 SVVPSGTVTVGAAD
+55 
-69 HHITTGNRMY
+69 TTGDRINY
-79 YRTNATNSQ
+79 STNATNAE
-88 GITFWSEYT
+88 GRTFWSEYT
-97 DRVYADG
+97 DHIYVDG
-104 EIAFCVQPG
+104 EIAFCVEPG
-113 VLVQPGSTYTVSRF
+113 QLVDANASYSPSRYN
-127 SHDQKVMME
+127 SAQRNTIED
-136 RIAYVGW
+136 IAYVGW
-143 HLSDKTDEDYLA
+143 ELSNKTDEDYIA

-161 ELLGTTIN
+161 EALGATLN
-169 STSLSGYAQKKAEIR
+169 STSYSGYSAKKRQIQ
-184 NRTNRLFGTLPSFW
+184 NKIDLLFNTDPSFA
-198 GQTIT
+198 GETVNLKVDESIT
-203 LDVGESVTLNDA
+203 LTDT

-221 YHLNEKSSGITVK
+221 YSQTSRSTGLTVS
-234 KSGNQLTLTA
+234 KSGNRLTI
-244 SASAPASASVSYQLV
+244 SASPNAPENASVTYQLV
-259 RKDLVGTTMLY
+259 KEDCVGTTMLY
-270 ESADSQDVVPFAV
+270 SAVGSQDVVTAKK
-283 SDPREITLRIK
+283 SDPGELTIRLNVEK
-294 VNRYGNL
+294 YGSL

-310 TYVPDTTFKVS
+310 AYVPNTSFRLS
-321 ANADMSN
+321 ANADMSD

-336 SDGTVTINDLIPDTY
+336 SDGTVTISDLTPDTY

-408 VYAIF
+408 VYAIYDADDD
-413 NNNGQEV
+413 QEV
-420 ARLTTLANGYA
+420 ARLTTLADGYA
-431 TSGYLRFGSYYVK
+431 TSDYLRFGSYYVK

-470 EVSGADERVR
+470 EVSGVDERVR

-493 ESAQGD
+493 DIAQGD

-524 YEEDARI
+524 YEKDALV

-544 GDLYLGT
+544 DDLYLGT

-556 IEPSEGYTLDE
+556 IAPSEGYTLDE

-603 VSSDEAGEAKN
+603 VSSDEAGEAEN

-644 GKEAAVLVTDENG
+644 GNEAVVLVTDENG

-831 EKRGEVLT
+831 EKRGEVPVD
-839 GFENG
+839 FKDG
-844 QFVYE
+844 QFIYE
-849 ERSLA
+849 ERGIE
-854 GMRAEVVAAEDI
+854 GMNANIIAREDI

-931 ETAVVYSEMQT
+931 ETAVVYSEVQT
-942 ITNERQKVN
+942 ITNERQKVK

-957 DADTQEYLAGAQISL
+957 DADTQEYLAGAEISL

-999 ADGEAVFDTDL
+999 ADGEAVFDIDL

-1031 YEDGIRYEGDFNA
+1031 YEDGIRYEGDLNA
-1044 LWYVQETKAPP
+1044 LWYVQETKAPV
-1055 GYVSG
+1055 GYTSG

-1065 LFDTTDT
+1065 LFDTTYT
-1072 DPDQPIQEFT
+1072 DPDQPVQEFT

-1138 ETYQLK
+1138 EMYQLK
-1144 ETIAP
+1144 ETVAP

-1205 IVEQWT
+1205 IIEQWT
-1211 STEEAHDVYGLTGGE
+1211 SAEEAHDVYGLIGGA
-1226 TYILKELR
+1226 TYTLKEIA
-1234 PAAGYTMADESS
+1234 PVNGYRTADPIE
-1246 FTVPTTLHAP
+1246 FTVPTT
-1256 ITITMSNAPSE
+1256 NE
-1267 MLFSKVDA
+1267 
-1275 TGKTELPGATLQVIE
+1275 E
-1290 KTSGIVVDEWVSGE
+1290 K
-1304 TPHRIRHLVEGN
+1304 
-1316 EYIMKEIAAPYGYEV
+1316 
-1331 AEAITFVA
+1331 FV
-1339 GDGKTVTMQDE
+1339 VTMQNE
-1350 RIQTDIRIQKID
+1350 KILTSIQVLKVDSVTNQVIRSKD
-1362 AKTKEPIIGKAF
+1362 FAF
-1374 VFALYSDANCTQM
+1374 TLYSDAECMEEIETVHANT
-1387 LQRVQADTEDGSITF
+1387 TDGTATF

-1409 YYVKESMAPHGYR
+1409 YYVKETAAPDGYLL
-1422 QSDQVQKV
+1422 SDEVIKVELNDQTEGIGEIYSFVYFNQPVPSTQTSATNDTGWFIMCIVGSGLV
-1430 VLDERSVQEGKP
+1430 VLSLTLR
-1442 VMIQYENEPLLS
+1442 
-1454 IPTGADMGMSQAL
+1454 
-1467 YAVGAVSGTA
+1467 
-1477 LVWMLVRKKKQKK
+1477 RKAKNK
-1490 TKDVS
+1490 

>member
-1 MRQKGMGRWNDHAIR
+1 MKKKIRSILLGIVSMFMILVNFDFTEIKAATKITVKDEFLISADVIAPDGVHTAWWETMGYI
-16 RQGRGTVVNLKEGRA
+16 
-31 VKKRTKQRKK
+31 
-41 LLQRMITGMVALLV
+41 
-55 SVVPSGTVTVGAAD
+55 
-69 HHITTGNRMY
+69 
-79 YRTNATNSQ
+79 
-88 GITFWSEYT
+88 
-97 DRVYADG
+97 YADG
-104 EIAFCVQPG
+104 KLGFCVEPEQFVTSG
-113 VLVQPGSTYTVSRF
+113 NSYTKDDLTW
-127 SHDQKVMME
+127 DQKLMLE

-143 HLSDKTDEDYLA
+143 VLSDQTDKDYA
-155 TQYMIW
+155 TTQFMIW
-161 ELLGTTIN
+161 EALGTTIN
-169 STSLSGYAQKKAEIR
+169 SHNLSGYETKKQEIR
-184 NRTNRLFGTLPSFW
+184 NRVNKLFGTFPSFRN
-198 GQTIT
+198 QTVE
-203 LDVGESVTLNDA
+203 LDVGESITLTDT
-215 NGVFQY
+215 NGIFQY
-221 YHLNEKSSGITVK
+221 YNQGSKSSGINVK
-234 KSGNQLTLTA
+234 KSGNKLTITA
-244 SASAPASASVSYQLV
+244 TKDAPADASVSYQLV
-259 RKDLVGTTMLY
+259 KKDYVGTSLLY
-270 ESADSQDVVPFAV
+270 SSNTEQDVAV
-283 SDPREITLRIK
+283 FKHRDPRSIKINIK
-294 VNRYGNL
+294 VNKFGNL

-310 TYVPDTTFKVS
+310 TYVPDTSFKVS
-321 ANADMSN
+321 ANADMSD

-336 SDGTVTINDLIPDTY
+336 SDGTVTVNDLAPAAY
-351 YVQETAVPDHLV
+351 YVQEVSVPSHLV
-363 LDPTVHSIT
+363 LDSTIRSVT
-372 VQPNQT
+372 VQANQT

-408 VYAIF
+408 VYAIYDADDD
-413 NNNGQEV
+413 QEL
-420 ARLTTLANGYA
+420 ARLTTLADGYA
-431 TSGYLRFGSYYVK
+431 TSDYLRFGSYYVK

-470 EVSGADERVR
+470 EVSGVDERVR

-493 ESAQGD
+493 DIAQGD

-524 YEEDARI
+524 YEEDALV
-531 AELTIDEERQASI
+531 AELTIDEERQAAI
-544 GDLYLGT
+544 DDLYLGE
-551 YYLKE
+551 YYIKE
-556 IEPSEGYTLDE
+556 IAPSEGYTLDE

-603 VSSDEAGEAKN
+603 ISSDEAGEAEN

-644 GKEAAVLVTDENG
+644 GNEAAVLVTDENG

-724 VQLAKTSFKI
+724 VQLANTTFKI
-734 KDLDTNEYVGYWE
+734 KNLDTNEYVGYWE

-765 VHTGN
+765 VYTGE

-803 AYETLPDGQTPLIT
+803 AYETLPDGETPLIT

-849 ERSLA
+849 ERALA

-866 LDPSNDGTVIYPAGT
+866 LDPSNDGSVLIEAGT
-881 LVDTVTT
+881 VVDTVTT
-888 DEGGEALSKELPLG
+888 DEDGEALSKELPLG
-902 TYEIREVR
+902 TYKISEVR

-931 ETAVVYSEMQT
+931 ETAVVYSEVQT

-999 ADGEAVFDTDL
+999 ADGEAVFDIDL
-1010 PLDLTPEHAADP
+1010 PLDLTPEHATD
-1022 LTDEDFSIA
+1022 LLIDEDFSIA
-1031 YEDGIRYEGDFNA
+1031 YGDGIRYEGDLNA
-1044 LWYVQETKAPP
+1044 LWYVQETKAPV
-1055 GYVSG
+1055 GYTSG

-1065 LFDTTDT
+1065 LFDTTYT
-1072 DPDQPIQEFT
+1072 DPDQPVQEFT

-1110 QVLDANGQVVDEW
+1110 QVLDANGQVIDEW
-1123 VSGEGAHRIEGLSVG
+1123 VSGEEAHRIEGLSVG

-1205 IVEQWT
+1205 IIEQWT
-1211 STEEAHDVYGLTGGE
+1211 STEEAHDVYGLIGGA
-1226 TYILKELR
+1226 TYTLKEIS
-1234 PAAGYTMADESS
+1234 PADGYTVAKEIT
-1246 FTVPTTLHAP
+1246 FTVPTTLHEP
-1256 ITITMSNAPSE
+1256 VTITMSNEPTE

-1316 EYIMKEIAAPYGYEV
+1316 EYILKEISAPYGYEV
-1331 AEAITFVA
+1331 AESITFVA
-1339 GDGKTVTMQDE
+1339 GDGKTVTMQDKQ
-1350 RIQTDIRIQKID
+1350 ILTDIQVNKVD
-1362 AKTKEPIIGKAF
+1362 SETNEIIRSKDFAF
-1374 VFALYSDANCTQM
+1374 TLYTDEDCTQEIKT
-1387 LQRVQADTEDGSITF
+1387 VHANTEEGTATF

-1409 YYVKESMAPHGYR
+1409 YYVKETAAPQGYKLSDEVIKVELNDQTKGIGKVYSFVYYNTLLPSTSTGT
-1422 QSDQVQKV
+1422 QSDTMAYMMLTLTTMSLV
-1430 VLDERSVQEGKP
+1430 VFV
-1442 VMIQYENEPLLS
+1442 
-1454 IPTGADMGMSQAL
+1454 GM
-1467 YAVGAVSGTA
+1467 
-1477 LVWMLVRKKKQKK
+1477 KKKKNEK
-1490 TKDVS
+1490 

>member
-1 MRQKGMGRWNDHAIR
+1 MNKVKQIKKNVQRSIIAIMAMILIVGSFDLTVIHAANR
-16 RQGRGTVVNLKEGRA
+16 V
-31 VKKRTKQRKK
+31 
-41 LLQRMITGMVALLV
+41 
-55 SVVPSGTVTVGAAD
+55 
-69 HHITTGNRMY
+69 TTGDRISY
-79 YRTNATNSQ
+79 STNATNAE
-88 GITFWSEYT
+88 GRTFWSEYT
-97 DRVYADG
+97 DHIYVDG
-104 EIAFCVQPG
+104 EIAFCVEPG
-113 VLVQPGSTYTVSRF
+113 QLVDSNANYSSSQYSISQRKRIE
-127 SHDQKVMME
+127 D
-136 RIAYVGW
+136 IAYVGW
-143 HLSDKTDEDYLA
+143 ELSNKTDEDYLA

-161 ELLGTTIN
+161 EVLGTRIN
-169 STSLSGYAQKKAEIR
+169 STSYSGYSAKKRQIQ
-184 NRTNRLFGTLPSFW
+184 NKIDLLLNTDPSFT
-198 GQTIT
+198 GETFSIK
-203 LDVGESVTLNDA
+203 VGESITLTDT
-215 NGVFQY
+215 NGVFNNY
-221 YHLNEKSSGITVK
+221 SLSSKSTGITVS
-234 KSGNQLTLTA
+234 KSGNRLTITA
-244 SASAPASASVSYQLV
+244 SASAPENATVRYQLV
-259 RKDLVGTTMLY
+259 RKEFVGTTMLY
-270 ESADSQDVVPFAV
+270 SAVNSQDVITAK
-283 SDPREITLRIK
+283 SEDPGHIVIRLNVEK
-294 VNRYGNL
+294 YGNL

-310 TYVPDTTFKVS
+310 TYVPDTSFKVS
-321 ANADMSN
+321 ANADMSD

-336 SDGTVTINDLIPDTY
+336 SDGTVTINDLTPDTY

-363 LDPTVHSIT
+363 LDPTVHSVT
-372 VQPNQT
+372 VQANQT

-408 VYAIF
+408 VYAIYDADDD
-413 NNNGQEV
+413 QEV
-420 ARLTTLANGYA
+420 ARLTTLADGYA
-431 TSGYLRFGSYYVK
+431 TSDYLRFGSYYVK

-470 EVSGADERVR
+470 EVSGVDERVR
-480 GSIRIEKVDSVTG
+480 GSIRIEKVDNMTG
-493 ESAQGD
+493 DIAQGD

-524 YEEDARI
+524 YEENALV

-544 GDLYLGT
+544 DDLYLGK
-551 YYLKE
+551 YYIKE
-556 IEPSEGYTLDE
+556 IAPSEGYTLDE

-603 VSSDEAGEAKN
+603 ISSDEAGEAKN

-644 GKEAAVLVTDENG
+644 GNEAAVLVTDENG

-680 YPVAD
+680 YSVAD
-685 FTVIIDEDSREP
+685 FTVVIDEDSREP

-724 VQLAKTSFKI
+724 VQLANTTFKI
-734 KDLDTNEYVGYWE
+734 KNLDTNEYVGYWE

-765 VHTGN
+765 VYTGE

-794 VKFQVSTNT
+794 VKFQVSMNT
-803 AYETLPDGQTPLIT
+803 AYETLPDGETPLIT

-831 EKRGEVLT
+831 EKRGEVLVD
-839 GFENG
+839 FKDG
-844 QFVYE
+844 QFIYE
-849 ERSLA
+849 ERGIEGMTANIIA
-854 GMRAEVVAAEDI
+854 GEDI
-866 LDPSNDGTVIYPAGT
+866 ADPSNDGSVLIQAGT
-881 LVDTVTT
+881 VVDTVTT
-888 DEGGEALSKELPLG
+888 DEAGEALSKELPLG

-916 LSDEVK
+916 LSDEEK
-922 TVELTYEDQ
+922 TVELSYADQ
-931 ETAVVYSEMQT
+931 ETAIVYSEVQT
-942 ITNERQKVN
+942 ITNERQKVK

-999 ADGEAVFDTDL
+999 ADGEAVFDIDL

-1031 YEDGIRYEGDFNA
+1031 YEDGIRYEGDLNA
-1044 LWYVQETKAPP
+1044 LWYVQETKAPV
-1055 GYVSG
+1055 GYTSG

-1065 LFDTTDT
+1065 LFDTTYT
-1072 DPDQPIQEFT
+1072 DPDQPVQEFT

-1123 VSGEGAHRIEGLSVG
+1123 VSGEGTHRIEGLSVG
-1138 ETYQLK
+1138 EMYQLK
-1144 ETIAP
+1144 ETVAP

-1191 FAGNELAIVDADGN
+1191 FAGNELAIVDANGN
-1205 IVEQWT
+1205 IIEQWT
-1211 STEEAHDVYGLTGGE
+1211 STEEAHDIYGLIGGA
-1226 TYILKELR
+1226 TYTLKEIA
-1234 PAAGYTMADESS
+1234 PVNGYRTADPIE
-1246 FTVPTTLHAP
+1246 FTVPTT
-1256 ITITMSNAPSE
+1256 NE
-1267 MLFSKVDA
+1267 
-1275 TGKTELPGATLQVIE
+1275 E
-1290 KTSGIVVDEWVSGE
+1290 K
-1304 TPHRIRHLVEGN
+1304 
-1316 EYIMKEIAAPYGYEV
+1316 
-1331 AEAITFVA
+1331 FV
-1339 GDGKTVTMQDE
+1339 VTMQNE
-1350 RIQTDIRIQKID
+1350 KVLTDIQVLKVDSVTNQVIRSKD
-1362 AKTKEPIIGKAF
+1362 FAF
-1374 VFALYSDANCTQM
+1374 TLYSDAECMEEIETVHANT
-1387 LQRVQADTEDGSITF
+1387 TDGTATF

-1409 YYVKESMAPHGYR
+1409 YYVKETAAPDGYLL
-1422 QSDQVQKV
+1422 SDEVIKVELNDQTEGIGEIYSFVYFNQPVPSTQTSATNDTGWFIMCIVGSGLV
-1430 VLDERSVQEGKP
+1430 VLSLTLR
-1442 VMIQYENEPLLS
+1442 
-1454 IPTGADMGMSQAL
+1454 
-1467 YAVGAVSGTA
+1467 
-1477 LVWMLVRKKKQKK
+1477 RKAKNK
-1490 TKDVS
+1490 